1 MPLKTEQ
8 WRLRVEKGPLW
19 CQSPPCQM
27 FPHILTYEESN
38 LGMNETMFILIKSI
52 NGWQHHLLS
61 FFLSVPFLV
70 QVGPMHNTWS
80 MRKCNGQMGT
90 TRFPKVAK
98 ILEKILAI
106 PEPIDFANGII
117 MATWHHVTRSFPK
130 NSQNTNEIR
139 MFISTNLGHKICPK
153 LPENWLNK
161 SHGNSKWQHG
171 KLKMKTFD
179 YSTEWGF

>member
-1 MPLKTEQ
+1 MKAESGKRPFVVPKPAMPDVSSYSHLWREQ
-8 WRLRVEKGPLW
+8 SR
-19 CQSPPCQM
+19 
-27 FPHILTYEESN
+27 
-38 LGMNETMFILIKSI
+38 NEWNDVYSYQKYKWMATSFTF
-52 NGWQHHLLS
+52 